1 MKLIDRVN
9 NCIAITG
16 SGFYATSLLTELIN
30 VYIEM
35 QGDMGILCDEI
46 KQLKKDNR
54 ILKKALKAHGEETA
68 KGL

>member
-1 MKLIDRVN
+1 MDRRKSLNNYRTNGDDVMKLIDRVN

-35 QGDMGILCDEI
+35 EGDMGILCDEI
-46 KQLKKDNR
+46 K
-54 ILKKALKAHGEETA
+54 
-68 KGL
+68 